1 MHMGIASHV
10 RVKERY
16 IHKYSPSK
24 LMTRSQ
30 TTIITPILFAVFKV
44 VACYERAGEDL
55 NGS

>member
-1 MHMGIASHV
+1 MHMGTTSHV

>member
-1 MHMGIASHV
+1 MHMGTASHV

-24 LMTRSQ
+24 LMTRST